1 MLDSLTRARA
11 IGIWFTAVVS
21 VTIAAGLLGAPLS
34 GSTAVFLGLTCLVP
48 PAVMLMVWRGPAP
61 PTVAET
67 INSVDRR
74 R

>member
-1 MLDSLTRARA
+1 MLNSLTRARA
-11 IGIWFTAVVS
+11 IGIWFTAVIS
-21 VTIAAGLLGAPLS
+21 VTIAAGLLGAPLT

-48 PAVMLMVWRGPAP
+48 PAITLMVWRGAPP

-67 INSVDRR
+67 INSIDRR